1 MAYFHF
7 IFIAAHWLV
16 LHGRTKAPEQRDYVA
31 EKSAAFDPVA
41 APILILFSQNDNEI
55 KILHRS
61 VDSLPRFPNI
71 RQQRE
76 REEKK
81 FRHHARRARGDRL
94 NDNAIDRAVH
104 SMLLVLHWVPPLEAT
119 CESSWKWRLELSAS

>member
-16 LHGRTKAPEQRDYVA
+16 LHGRTKTPEQRDYVA
-31 EKSAAFDPVA
+31 EKSAALDPVA
-41 APILILFSQNDNEI
+41 APFSQNDNEI

-61 VDSLPRFPNI
+61 VDSLPRFSNI

-76 REEKK
+76 REEKN
-81 FRHHARRARGDRL
+81 FAITREEH
-94 NDNAIDRAVH
+94 DNAIDRAVH
-104 SMLLVLHWVPPLEAT
+104 SMLLVRH
-119 CESSWKWRLELSAS
+119 